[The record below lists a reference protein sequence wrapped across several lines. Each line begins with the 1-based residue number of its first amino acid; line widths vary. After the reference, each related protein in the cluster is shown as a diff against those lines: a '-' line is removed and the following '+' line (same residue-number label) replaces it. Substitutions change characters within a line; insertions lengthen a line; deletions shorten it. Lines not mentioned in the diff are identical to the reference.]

1 MKRQRKDP
9 STEITTYISLGRR
22 RRRTGWMRGRLG
34 KTLTVDDAAG
44 RSPAWVAFISPL
56 VLILSRL

>member
-1 MKRQRKDP
+1 M
-9 STEITTYISLGRR
+9 TTYISLGRR

-34 KTLTVDDAAG
+34 KMLTVDDAAG
-44 RSPAWVAFISPL
+44 RSPAWVAFTSPL

>member
-34 KTLTVDDAAG
+34 KMLTVDDAAG
-44 RSPAWVAFISPL
+44 RSPAWVAFTSL

>member
-22 RRRTGWMRGRLG
+22 GRRTGWMRGRLG
-34 KTLTVDDAAG
+34 KMLTVDDAAG
-44 RSPAWVAFISPL
+44 RSPAWVAFTSPL

>member
-22 RRRTGWMRGRLG
+22 RRTGWMRGRLG
-34 KTLTVDDAAG
+34 KMLTVDDAAG
-44 RSPAWVAFISPL
+44 RSPAWLAFTSPL